1 MSLHTFYHNKGRR
14 GEQNKVDKRRRD
26 PRLAVLATPDAGY
39 AASSSQPTFAPQRY
53 PENEERY
60 VKQDQRPSYN
70 YRRPSSEYQ
79 EIPNESSS
87 IRRRVDPTLQ
97 AVSTK
102 CVMSSLGFCL

>member
-1 MSLHTFYHNKGRR
+1 M
-14 GEQNKVDKRRRD
+14 
-26 PRLAVLATPDAGY
+26 AVLATPDAGY

-60 VKQDQRPSYN
+60 VQQDQRPSYN

-97 AVSTK
+97 AVSTQ
-102 CVMSSLGFCL
+102 CVLVNVDTFNGTYKNYIVVIPFT